1 MTLTD
6 GLLMGFL
13 GCSITIIGFFI
24 AYMIA
29 NKDKKTKKQIEDE
42 ERLRK
47 IFPDFKIKQP
57 G

>member
-1 MTLTD
+1 MTIAD
-6 GLLMGFL
+6 GLLMGLL
-13 GCSITIIGFFI
+13 GCGITFIGFFI
-24 AYMIA
+24 AFMIA
-29 NKDKKTKKQIEDE
+29 TKDKKTKKQIEDE

>member
-24 AYMIA
+24 AYIVA
-29 NKDKKTKKQIEDE
+29 TKNKKTKKQIADE

-47 IFPDFKIKQP
+47 IFPDFNIK
-57 G
+57 